1 VGSAASARLGDEDPP
16 YVLFICQDQEQ
27 RDLFMTA
34 ADHELTGYRWHATA
48 PDQHRYLGRQ
58 RVLFATEIDIH
69 QDRLEARRLAP
80 NRPAEADNSRP
91 DTEIRGVK
99 LPGPLTDAQGE
110 THKER
115 RSNPRNKPSIPRSR
129 PTRPPAGRRREART
143 FGAKNYF
150 VSTVGRPESRG
161 CGGAPWPV
169 KSATNWLKP
178 SHAAWWNCS
187 SRPSAREPDREVRN

>member
-1 VGSAASARLGDEDPP
+1 VPLTGLSRHHGGPADGMNLLRSAVALRGSLLSARGRRPAWVCCVGATPRLGEEVGSAASARLGDEDPP

-110 THKER
+110 TQQ
-115 RSNPRNKPSIPRSR
+115 PSEQAVD
-129 PTRPPAGRRREART
+129 PAKSADTTPGREA
-143 FGAKNYF
+143 A
-150 VSTVGRPESRG
+150 
-161 CGGAPWPV
+161 
-169 KSATNWLKP
+169 
-178 SHAAWWNCS
+178 
-187 SRPSAREPDREVRN
+187 